1 MVDML
6 KFTCEALIAGKTSFD
21 FQTKVKSNLT
31 RAFSVVKSTKPRPET
46 LTTENHCL
54 TTLSKRQ
61 LTIQAIVRTVRLTSA
76 APGFSK

>member
-1 MVDML
+1 ML
-6 KFTCEALIAGKTSFD
+6 KLPCEALVAGKTSYD
-21 FQTKVKSNLT
+21 FQTKVKSNII
-31 RAFSVVKSTKPRPET
+31 RAFSVIKSTKPRPET

>member
-1 MVDML
+1 ML
-6 KFTCEALIAGKTSFD
+6 KFTCEALIAGKTSYD
-21 FQTKVKSNLT
+21 FQTKVKPNII
-31 RAFSVVKSTKPRPET
+31 RAFSVIKSTKPRPEM

-76 APGFSK
+76 ASGFSK

>member
-1 MVDML
+1 ML
-6 KFTCEALIAGKTSFD
+6 KFTREALIAGKTRYG
-21 FQTKVKSNLT
+21 FQTKVKSNII

-76 APGFSK
+76 APDFSK

>member
-1 MVDML
+1 ML
-6 KFTCEALIAGKTSFD
+6 KFTCEALIVGKTSFD

-31 RAFSVVKSTKPRPET
+31 RAFSVVKSTKPRPKM